1 MVRKYPFW
9 RSSVSGNTER
19 GTIAFHMRLRSSHCC
34 GYARRDTVSFYTYD
48 QEVPIWWP
56 RWKGYTLLLYR
67 CPGSTHFGGFPGM
80 TWSWLLHR
88 LHGGSGSVQSIINRV
103 CIGLVVFAQDGGL
116 SWVEV
121 RLGRPICTHVAQFV
135 RMSSK
140 KRSHGWRWD

>member
-1 MVRKYPFW
+1 MTKKYPFGGL
-9 RSSVSGNTER
+9 VE
-19 GTIAFHMRLRSSHCC
+19 
-34 GYARRDTVSFYTYD
+34 RDTLSSYID
-48 QEVPIWWP
+48 AQEVPILVAFLAWHEVE
-56 RWKGYTLLLYR
+56 KV
-67 CPGSTHFGGFPGM
+67 
-80 TWSWLLHR
+80 WLLHR

-140 KRSHGWRWD
+140 KGVMGGGEIK